1 MASLGGKQMFCVKKV
16 VYTNELLCAHLN
28 LRKPNEVLGI
38 FFLKCNTDMHLVTV
52 YIVKGWN
59 GRYRCSLLSK

>member
-1 MASLGGKQMFCVKKV
+1 VFFKKM

-38 FFLKCNTDMHLVTV
+38 FFLKCNMDMHLITA

-59 GRYRCSLLSK
+59 GSYRCNLLSK